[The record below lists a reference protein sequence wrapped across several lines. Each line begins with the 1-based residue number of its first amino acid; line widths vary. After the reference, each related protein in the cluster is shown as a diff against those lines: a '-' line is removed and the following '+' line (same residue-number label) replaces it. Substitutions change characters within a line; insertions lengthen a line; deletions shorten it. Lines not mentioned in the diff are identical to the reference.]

1 MGSPTTL
8 PYAVSLVECESLE
21 NKKPTKLLDV
31 ILKGFNLEKYV
42 MRSKIEIL
50 KIVRT

>member
-8 PYAVSLVECESLE
+8 PYAISLVECESLD
-21 NKKPTKLLDV
+21 NKTQTKLLDV

-42 MRSKIEIL
+42 MRRKTEIL
-50 KIVRT
+50 KIVST